1 MNNRREFITLLG
13 GAAVTS
19 PLAARAQQ
27 RAMPVIGFLHSAS
40 SESRREQVVAYRE
53 GLNEG
58 GFVEGRN
65 ASIEYR
71 WAENQYHKLPELA
84 ADLTRRKV
92 TVIAAMSTPAAL
104 AAKAAT
110 STIPIVFITSGDPVR
125 SGLIASLNQPGG
137 NLTGVSEIGEELVGK
152 RLGLLHELVPGAT
165 RIAVLVNLN
174 SPFAECTIAEVRAA
188 GSIIGLQIEVLT
200 ANDNQDIDTAF
211 ASLAQKQIGGLLVS
225 MDALFLSRRV
235 QLAMQAVRHAVPA
248 IFPIR
253 EDAEAGALMSYG
265 ASNTDVYRQAGL
277 YTGRILNGEKPAEM
291 PVQQPTKFQLVVN
304 LQTAKVIGLEVPPT
318 LLARADE
325 VIE

>member
-1 MNNRREFITLLG
+1 MKRRDFIIAG
-13 GAAVTS
+13 MAAAW
-19 PLAARAQQ
+19 PLTARAQQ
-27 RAMPVIGFLHSAS
+27 RTMPVIGFLHSAS

-53 GLNEG
+53 GLSEG

-65 ASIEYR
+65 ASLEYR

-125 SGLIASLNQPGG
+125 SGLIASLNRPGG
-137 NLTGVSEIGEELVGK
+137 NLTGISEIGEELVGK

-174 SPFAECTIAEVRAA
+174 SPFAESTIAEVRAA
-188 GSIIGLQIEVLT
+188 ASIVGLQIEVLT
-200 ANDNQDIDTAF
+200 ANDNQGIDTAF
-211 ASLAQKQIGGLLVS
+211 ASLAQKQVGGLLVS

-235 QLAMQAVRHAVPA
+235 QLAMQAVRHAMPT

-277 YTGRILNGEKPAEM
+277 YTGRILNGENPAEM
-291 PVQQPTKFQLVVN
+291 PVQQPTKFQFVVN
-304 LQTAKVIGLEVPPT
+304 LQTAKVIGLEVPPS